1 MIELNEVTDTAGT
14 RYELAGLLGR
24 GGQGAVY
31 RVKNRPWAVKL
42 ADVRAPAAVRRV
54 DESIARIRRYPLDGL
69 HVARPLRAL
78 AAPHCGYVMELMTDM
93 CPLST
98 ICSVPREHADDLAPW
113 YLDTGSLRRRLALL
127 AAAGDLLAAL
137 HGRGLAYGDL
147 SPHNVFV
154 SEELDGREV
163 WLIDCDNLSDGVDAR
178 AVYTPGYGAPEL
190 FRGRGADSLT
200 DAWSFAVLTW
210 ELLCVGHPFISD
222 EVHDGEPELEERAFR
237 GELPWV
243 LDPAGGTESTR
254 GLPPSLVLT
263 RRLRGLAANC
273 FGESRTR
280 RLGRPG
286 VAAWRDALHQALDQ
300 LLDCPDCGSSYY
312 LNNRCCPWC
321 DEPRPAFVLGNVY
334 SSDPQIKRT
343 EDNPA
348 GLVLRDRRP
357 LLLHRFAVQSGAET
371 EVGSWSLRGDAM
383 DPEVLRAVLSD
394 GSLVMSSD
402 NGAGW
407 ALRHRAGTTRLTK
420 LISRPQS
427 FDLASGKR
435 RWWLAPTDP
444 LRGHRVVVFELVD
457 SEGSDAP

>member
-1 MIELNEVTDTAGT
+1 MSELTEVTDTAGT
-14 RYELAGLLGR
+14 RYELAALLGR

-31 RVKNRPWAVKL
+31 RVKNRPWAVKI

-78 AAPHCGYVMELMTDM
+78 AAPYCGYVMELMTDM
-93 CPLST
+93 CPIST
-98 ICSVPREHADDLAPW
+98 IASVPRGRANDLAPW

-127 AAAGDLLAAL
+127 AATGDLLAAL

-210 ELLCVGHPFISD
+210 ELLCLGHPFISD

-243 LDPAGGTESTR
+243 LDPAAANESTR

-263 RRLRGLAANC
+263 RRLRELAEGC

-300 LLDCPDCGSSYY
+300 LLDCPECGSSYY

-334 SSDPQIKRT
+334 ASDPQVERT

-348 GLVLRDRRP
+348 GLVQRGGRP
-357 LLLHRFAVQSGAET
+357 LLLHRVAVQSGGET
-371 EVGSWSLRGDAM
+371 AVGS
-383 DPEVLRAVLSD
+383 
-394 GSLVMSSD
+394 
-402 NGAGW
+402 
-407 ALRHRAGTTRLTK
+407 
-420 LISRPQS
+420 
-427 FDLASGKR
+427 
-435 RWWLAPTDP
+435 
-444 LRGHRVVVFELVD
+444 
-457 SEGSDAP
+457 